1 MKRKLKN
8 RFLIRAWDMFSSL
21 ARLDVPA
28 YAGNASYYIM
38 LAVVPTVM
46 LLLNIISYTSIEN
59 GMLLTVVEGLLPT
72 ALYPFAEKLLLA
84 MADSSSTT
92 LLSVTALT
100 ALWAS
105 SRGVYSILVGL
116 NRVYDVQEDRNAI
129 ITRLLSLLY
138 TFLLLLVLLL
148 TLVLYVFRQHIL
160 SWLGQHPGLFSN
172 VLQNLFLNRFI
183 LLLFIQIF
191 LFVGMFM
198 LMPNRRN
205 RFLPSLPGA
214 LFAALG
220 WQLFSYFFSIY
231 VRSSNSY
238 TSIYGSLATMAL
250 AMFWLYT
257 CIAIIFYGG
266 ALNKYLT
273 DIGYEIRLR
282 RKKKLLQA
290 PKEDE
295 DAPEA

>member
-1 MKRKLKN
+1 MKKRLKN
-8 RFLIRAWDMFSSL
+8 RFLIRIWDMFTSL

-28 YAGNASYYIM
+28 YAGNASYYIV
-38 LAVVPTVM
+38 LAVVPTIM

-59 GMLLTVVEGLLPT
+59 GTLLTVLEGLLPS

-84 MADSSSTT
+84 MAASSSTT

-100 ALWAS
+100 SLWAS

-116 NRVYDVQEDRNAI
+116 NRVYDVQEDRGMI
-129 ITRLLSLLY
+129 VTRLLSLVY
-138 TFLLLLVLLL
+138 TFLLLLVLFL
-148 TLVLYVFRQHIL
+148 TLVLYVFRQYIL
-160 SWLGQHPGLFSN
+160 TWLGQHPGLISN
-172 VLQNLFLNRFI
+172 LLQDLFLNRF
-183 LLLFIQIF
+183 LLLLLIQIG

-198 LMPNRRN
+198 FMPNRHN
-205 RFLPSLPGA
+205 RFLASLPGA

-231 VRSSNSY
+231 VRTSSSF

-266 ALNKYLT
+266 ALNKYLA
-273 DIGYEIRLR
+273 DIGYELRLR
-282 RKKKLLQA
+282 KKRKSKA
-290 PKEDE
+290 EE
-295 DAPEA
+295 

>member
-1 MKRKLKN
+1 MKRKIKN
-8 RFLIRAWDMFSSL
+8 RLFIRIWDLLTSL

-28 YAGNASYYIM
+28 YAGNASYYIV
-38 LAVVPTVM
+38 LAVVPTIM

-59 GMLLTVVEGLLPT
+59 GTLLTVVEGLVPM

-116 NRVYDVQEDRNAI
+116 NRVYSVQEDRGMI
-129 ITRLLSLLY
+129 VTRLLSLVY
-138 TFLLLLVLLL
+138 TFLLLLVLFL
-148 TLVLYVFRQHIL
+148 TLVLYVFRQYIL
-160 SWLGQHPGLFSN
+160 TWLGQHPGVVSDL
-172 VLQNLFLNRFI
+172 LQNLFLNRFI
-183 LLLFIQIF
+183 LLLLIQIG
-191 LFVGMFM
+191 LFTGMFM
-198 LMPNRRN
+198 FMPNRRN
-205 RFLPSLPGA
+205 RFLASLPGA

-231 VRSSNSY
+231 VRSSNSF

-266 ALNKYLT
+266 ALNKYLA
-273 DIGYEIRLR
+273 DIGSQFRLK
-282 RKKKLLQA
+282 RKQLQ
-290 PKEDE
+290 E
-295 DAPEA
+295 